1 MFVASYYVST
11 SRLFKRLTDASL
23 MVVYSSGAGVVTN
36 GRLRQR
42 KASFPTI
49 TMNVTAICAFA
60 WTRRYAALR
69 SVFPI
74 RMNFEGHLMR
84 MDAIMWGVL
93 RSYNP
98 YKRGCRVSFGTRLFM
113 DSPEGPR

>member
-49 TMNVTAICAFA
+49 TMHVDAICVFV
-60 WTRRYAALR
+60 WTRQYASSR

-74 RMNFEGHLMR
+74 RMRF
-84 MDAIMWGVL
+84 
-93 RSYNP
+93 
-98 YKRGCRVSFGTRLFM
+98 
-113 DSPEGPR
+113 